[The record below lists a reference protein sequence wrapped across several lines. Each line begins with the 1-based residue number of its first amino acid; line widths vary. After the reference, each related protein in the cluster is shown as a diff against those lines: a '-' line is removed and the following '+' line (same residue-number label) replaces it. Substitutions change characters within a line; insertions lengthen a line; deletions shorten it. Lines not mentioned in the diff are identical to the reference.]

1 MKGKKMK
8 IKDGFVKCKIGEKYL
23 VVTTGE
29 LGKTNNIMIELN
41 ETSSDIWDGVAAGLS
56 TTEIAAKLCEKYA
69 ISAEKAQ
76 ADTDKIIGNMKDAG
90 IFE

>member
-1 MKGKKMK
+1 MK

-29 LGKTNNIMIELN
+29 LSKENNIMIELN
-41 ETSSDIWDGVAAGLS
+41 ETSGEIWDGVAGGLS
-56 TTEIAAKLCEKYA
+56 AEQIAAKLSEKYG
-69 ISAEKAQ
+69 ITPEKAK
-76 ADTDKIIGNMKDAG
+76 ADTDKIIDNMKSAG

>member
-1 MKGKKMK
+1 MK

-29 LGKTNNIMIELN
+29 LSKKNNIMIELN
-41 ETSSDIWDGVAAGLS
+41 ETSSIIWDCINDGLDIDG
-56 TTEIAAKLCEKYA
+56 IAKKLSDDFS
-69 ISAEKAQ
+69 IPFEKAK
-76 ADTDKIIGNMKDAG
+76 ADTEKLIESMTDTG